1 MANDDA
7 MAMQQDY
14 DISRSAGLCNLH
26 TEIVYRIILLLHTWN
41 QRSWRCKLQ
50 LGDDSGQLGRPVA
63 TKYGS
68 ATCKL
73 QLMTIV

>member
-26 TEIVYRIILLLHTWN
+26 TEIVYRIILLLHT
-41 QRSWRCKLQ
+41 
-50 LGDDSGQLGRPVA
+50 
-63 TKYGS
+63 
-68 ATCKL
+68 
-73 QLMTIV
+73 